1 LDYIVKDETVLANT
15 SPPGFRCLFGMSF
28 PWQTLKA
35 LPRIL
40 SAPAPDLEQ
49 QVARVRYME
58 RNVGLP
64 VRAAGVLLLAYY
76 LFFSNWF
83 GDFGGSGDVLP
94 ADIPAQ
100 EVALEVIRRYFL
112 IYVVASVGF
121 ACMLLSMRQL
131 PQSWVPRI
139 VFASAWFDA
148 LFLSAL
154 IVVTGGADSPL
165 YWVFLGF
172 IVRNTVSTPVTSRQ
186 IILNLF
192 VILCYIQII
201 LNLFVILCYILS
213 SLFEVRLEEWLARI
227 DPEPQLAGEVVP
239 SDVVA
244 QGFLLRVFLLA
255 IMTLCCSGVQILFD
269 RERLAEEKR
278 KMIEAEAR
286 EYAVR
291 QQQLQTAGRLAA
303 EIAHQLKNPLG
314 IINNAAF
321 TLQRTVKEGKKITQ
335 QIQIIREEVERS
347 DRILTELM
355 GYAQLSE
362 GRVEKID
369 VAQELDRAVERVFPP
384 GAKYEV
390 KVTRDY
396 APALPPLLVQRNH
409 ISEMLV
415 NLLQNSREAM
425 DGKGSVQLSTRYG
438 ENYSVLITI
447 RDDGPGIAPDKL
459 GRIFEP
465 YYTTKE
471 KGTGLGLAIV
481 KHNTEI
487 YGGSV
492 QVESELGYGTQFT
505 IVLPAQT
512 VMRLRK

>member
-1 LDYIVKDETVLANT
+1 MEPFSSGVLPQIRSADILGKR
-15 SPPGFRCLFGMSF
+15 SYMSF

-35 LPRIL
+35 LPRLL
-40 SAPAPDLEQ
+40 SVPAPTLDQ
-49 QVARVRYME
+49 QISRICYME
-58 RNVGLP
+58 RNIGLP
-64 VRAAGVLLLAYY
+64 VRAAGIGLLIYY

-83 GDFGGSGDVLP
+83 GDFGSSSEILP
-94 ADIPAQ
+94 ADVPAQ

-121 ACMLLSMRQL
+121 ASMLLGMRQL
-131 PQSWVPRI
+131 PTTWIPRI
-139 VFASAWFDA
+139 VFANAWFDA

-154 IVVTGGADSPL
+154 MVVTGGADSPL

-186 IILNLF
+186 VILNL
-192 VILCYIQII
+192 I
-201 LNLFVILCYILS
+201 VILCYILA

-227 DPEPQLAGEVVP
+227 DPEPQLAGEVSP

-244 QGFLLRVFLLA
+244 QGFLLRVFLLG
-255 IMTLCCSGVQILFD
+255 IMVLCCSGVQVLFD

-278 KMIEAEAR
+278 KLVEAEAR
-286 EYAVR
+286 EYALR
-291 QQQLQTAGRLAA
+291 QQQLQAAGRLAA

-362 GRVEKID
+362 GKVEKID
-369 VAQELDRAVERVFPP
+369 VAEELDRAIERVFPP
-384 GAKYEV
+384 AAKYDVQIQRE
-390 KVTRDY
+390 Y
-396 APALPPLLVQRNH
+396 ASALPPLLLQRTH
-409 ISEMLV
+409 LAEAFV
-415 NLLQNSREAM
+415 NILQNAREAL
-425 DGKGSVQLSTRYG
+425 DAKGMVHVRTRYG
-438 ENYSVLITI
+438 DNYSVVIEFE
-447 RDDGPGIAPDKL
+447 DNGPGIPADMIS
-459 GRIFEP
+459 RIFEP

-487 YGGSV
+487 YGGTV
-492 QVESELGYGTQFT
+492 QVESELGKGTRFT
-505 IVLPAQT
+505 LELPAQT